1 MFDNSHELKDAG
13 AVTASGFGT
22 VDSVAKTVDIGEGL
36 VVMNL
41 VIFIDAIKCSAG
53 NELYTLHL
61 MGGSDASFTETVS
74 LCSKQLGAASSLE
87 GNKDSKISKVILA
100 GSNEHGGTI
109 YPYVRI
115 RHTISGSSPSINYRA
130 IMHKHLPERG
140 WTDFTATT
148 TT

>member
-13 AVTASGFGT
+13 AVTASGYGT
-22 VDSVAKTVDIGEGL
+22 VDASAKVVNLGEGL
-36 VVMNL
+36 VVMN
-41 VIFIDAIKCSAG
+41 VILFIDAIKCSAG

-61 MGGSDASFTETVS
+61 MGGSDESFTETVS

-100 GSNEHGGTI
+100 ASNENGGTVF
-109 YPYVRI
+109 PFVRI

-140 WTDFTATT
+140 WTTTETT